1 VPQQNRTITFKVDQ
15 AGVFQYFCKYHAPSM
30 TGQLI
35 VLPTLASQNQTN
47 TQQQQQLPSSSL
59 SSTSTPPSSISVST
73 IITIPQG
80 AAAQQ
85 VKTYY
90 LPNPST
96 VTANSKV
103 TCNNKDIAPHT
114 ATATDGSFDTGII
127 NVG

>member
-1 VPQQNRTITFKVDQ
+1 
-15 AGVFQYFCKYHAPSM
+15 M

-47 TQQQQQLPSSSL
+47 TQQQQLPSSSL
-59 SSTSTPPSSISVST
+59 SSTSTPPSISSVSAS
-73 IITIPQG
+73 ITIPQG

-96 VTANSKV
+96 Q
-103 TCNNKDIAPHT
+103 
-114 ATATDGSFDTGII
+114 
-127 NVG
+127 